1 MCLKNISDELVE
13 KEIQVQKTI
22 NNHIDNLKHIKFNA
36 GAGAGKTYAL
46 IESLKYIVKNHSKRL
61 LYHNQNI
68 ICITYTNVA
77 TNEIKERLGNS
88 TLVKVSTIHER
99 LWSLIKDYQEQLVKI
114 HKENLTEKLEE
125 LNNKLFHDK
134 NEIKYKKFQEL
145 DATNQNNFKA
155 LMLDNQNIFYDNYD
169 KSATIFKSS
178 LNNILND
185 YISLSSNVGYF
196 KKIVSTIY
204 KIEKYNKCKKQI
216 ERNEVDFTKVIY
228 TSKYNNDILHK
239 MIISHD
245 TLLEYGLK
253 LIDRYDT
260 LKQII
265 INKYPYILIDEY
277 QDTDEKVVKII
288 HLLADYASTKEY
300 KFFIGY
306 FGDTAQNIYDTGIG
320 HRINE
325 IHPNLEDVDKIYNRR
340 STKQIIDVINT
351 IRNDNIKQISIYKDK
366 DCGSFTF
373 YQGNEENITTFIE
386 SCKTEW
392 DINETNKLHC
402 LVLKNELVAKYNG
415 FENIYKKFK
424 DTKYY
429 KKNWDSI
436 NTELL
441 SNDFSKLGSIQ
452 ILLYEVLKLKFYLEN
467 PKTSLS
473 DLIKEDIYKLF
484 NFGEMFELIELLK
497 SISGITLKEYI
508 KSIFNIYEETS
519 IKGFKERI
527 EEIFFKLNIYTYDGF
542 ISYLLDELYKD
553 IDDDELETA
562 KKNLELLLSINFDE
576 YRVWF
581 NFINKEE
588 TSDIIYHTYHSTKG
602 EEYDNVVI
610 IMQNSFYRKNKFLSF
625 FENFSNSNNLEGID
639 LEKFSKTKNLIYV
652 SCSRAIKNLK
662 IFYID
667 DITNFKD
674 NIENIFGDIC
684 EFPITKG
691 KRE

>member
-1 MCLKNISDELVE
+1 MCLKNISNELVE
-13 KEIQVQKTI
+13 KEAQIQDTI
-22 NNHIDNLKHIKFNA
+22 NNYINEFKHIKFNA

-46 IESLKYIVKNHSKRL
+46 IESLKYIVKNHNKRL
-61 LYHNQNI
+61 QYHNQNI

-99 LWSLIKDYQEQLVKI
+99 LWSLIQDHQEQLVKI
-114 HKENLTEKLEE
+114 HKENLNEKLVE
-125 LNNKLFHDK
+125 LNNKLYDDES
-134 NEIKYKKFQEL
+134 EIKYKKFQEL
-145 DATNQNNFKA
+145 EESDQNIFKA
-155 LMLDNQNIFYDNYD
+155 LMLDNQNIFYNNYD

-178 LNNILND
+178 LTDIIND
-185 YISLSSNVGYF
+185 YTSLLTNVGNF

-204 KIEKYNKCKKQI
+204 KIEKYNKCKEQI
-216 ERNEVDFTKVIY
+216 ERKEVKYTKVIY

-253 LIDRYDT
+253 LIDRYDI

-288 HLLADYASTKEY
+288 HLLENYANTK
-300 KFFIGY
+300 KCKLFIGY

-320 HRINE
+320 HRIKE
-325 IHPNLEDVDKIYNRR
+325 LHPNLENVDKIYNRR
-340 STKQIIDVINT
+340 SAQQVIDVINT
-351 IRNDNIKQISIYKDK
+351 IRNDNIEQISIYEDK
-366 DCGSFTF
+366 DCGSVEF

-392 DINETNKLHC
+392 DITETNKLHC

-415 FENIYKKFK
+415 FENIYERFK
-424 DTKYY
+424 ATKYY

-436 NTELL
+436 STELL

-467 PKTSLS
+467 SKTSLS
-473 DLIKEDIYKLF
+473 ALIKEDIYKLL
-484 NFGEMFELIELLK
+484 NFREMFELIELLK
-497 SISGITLKEYI
+497 SISGTTLKEYI
-508 KSIFNIYEETS
+508 ESIFNIYEETS
-519 IKGFKERI
+519 IKGFKEKI
-527 EEIFFKLNIYTYDGF
+527 EEIFFKLDIYTYDRF
-542 ISYLLDELYKD
+542 ISYLLDTLYKD
-553 IDDDELETA
+553 IEDDELETA
-562 KKNLELLLSINFDE
+562 KENLELLLSINFNE
-576 YRVWF
+576 YKVWF

-588 TSDIIYHTYHSTKG
+588 TNDIVYHTYHGTKG
-602 EEYDNVVI
+602 EEYDNVII
-610 IMQNSFYRKNKFLSF
+610 IMENKFGTDRTKFSSF
-625 FENFSNSNNLEGID
+625 FSNSIELDKKDSYIN
-639 LEKFSKTKNLIYV
+639 TKNLIYV

-662 IFYID
+662 IFYIND
-667 DITNFKD
+667 VTNFK
-674 NIENIFGDIC
+674 NSIENIFGNI
-684 EFPITKG
+684 FQYPRAI
-691 KRE
+691 